1 MKNIFYVTGPC
12 ASGKSTFAKSLKD
25 SIEIGACFDWDKAY
39 HDIHSLSYT
48 NIVFTSQNHDPRL
61 EYMLFKISTDRNF
74 NFFNIHLFIK
84 EYKSFHKKKK

>member
-1 MKNIFYVTGPC
+1 MKNIFYVTGPA

-25 SIEIGACFDWDKAY
+25 SIEIEASFDWDKSIA
-39 HDIHSLSYT
+39 DIYASGHN

-74 NFFNIHLFIK
+74 KIF
-84 EYKSFHKKKK
+84 